1 MAKAKKRVLGP
12 GDPGVPDM
20 SSDNDDV
27 LNEYDDDAFDDYYDR
42 RSATEIL
49 KRKKEIEKQAA
60 AKRKKTDKEAKRQQ
74 AARII
79 INLSEKEGISTE
91 EAEKIIAKATTKTDA
106 TGLNFATTPA
116 EAAPQEEPISGFDR
130 GIDYIDAGQR
140 RIIAASDEEQRA
152 AEALSKKEQEQF
164 EAEDKA
170 AIKLEDDYGK
180 QVRALEAMQA
190 INRAEMDDF
199 EKGMAEA
206 EEDYN
211 NSKIDPNRAFS
222 STGSKVAAAIAIALG
237 AFAQGMSRGQLPNSA
252 LQIIEGSIKRDIDAQ
267 KTEMQKNRDV
277 LLNKNNIYARMMA
290 RFKNEEVAYQATM
303 AMAYKHAGM
312 KMTALLR
319 KHKGEKAQL
328 TINAGLA
335 AMEAGKAKSLQRGQ
349 ELKAEIAVKQA
360 QFQARSGAAQT
371 KRSESIK
378 LAQKVLRILP
388 RVAQQFGNLSAMEG
402 IMDVALP
409 DWTQEMFAGMGDVVN
424 YKDSRNLAAKMLT
437 KAFDGG
443 RPTEKDFAIFVAMFP
458 GAKAEQKLG
467 LGKFDNISGTLNAMI
482 VDAGGLEP
490 GFLTKAWGNQKLT
503 AEQKAAGK
511 ALSDQAKAEEW
522 ETRGFKQEGN

>member
-1 MAKAKKRVLGP
+1 
-12 GDPGVPDM
+12 
-20 SSDNDDV
+20 
-27 LNEYDDDAFDDYYDR
+27 
-42 RSATEIL
+42 
-49 KRKKEIEKQAA
+49 
-60 AKRKKTDKEAKRQQ
+60 
-74 AARII
+74 
-79 INLSEKEGISTE
+79 
-91 EAEKIIAKATTKTDA
+91 
-106 TGLNFATTPA
+106 
-116 EAAPQEEPISGFDR
+116 
-130 GIDYIDAGQR
+130 
-140 RIIAASDEEQRA
+140 
-152 AEALSKKEQEQF
+152 
-164 EAEDKA
+164 
-170 AIKLEDDYGK
+170 
-180 QVRALEAMQA
+180 
-190 INRAEMDDF
+190 
-199 EKGMAEA
+199 
-206 EEDYN
+206 
-211 NSKIDPNRAFS
+211 
-222 STGSKVAAAIAIALG
+222 VAAAIAIALG
-237 AFAQGMSRGQLPNSA
+237 AFAQGMSRGKLPNSA

-402 IMDVALP
+402 AMDVVLP

-424 YKDSRNLAAKMLT
+424 YKDSRNLSAKMLT

-458 GAKAEQKLG
+458 GAKAERELG
-467 LGKFDNISGTLNAMI
+467 LGKFDNIAGTLNAMI
-482 VDAGGLEP
+482 VDAGRLEP

-503 AEQKAAGK
+503 AEQKAEGK
-511 ALSDQAKAEEW
+511 ALFDQAEAENW
-522 ETRGFKQEGN
+522 DFKQGN